1 MLLVPILYLLWLS
14 HNKMEKLKKK
24 DLSRLI
30 KFMSSDGTFGP
41 KSVEK
46 GIQRGTLKNL
56 TTPIRH

>member
-30 KFMSSDGTFGP
+30 KFMSDDGTALIVGC
-41 KSVEK
+41 
-46 GIQRGTLKNL
+46 
-56 TTPIRH
+56 